1 MDVSGKTNVG
11 IRKMNVNI
19 RKMTTIAVLSA
30 LSIVL
35 MLLIRFPILP
45 AAPYLIYEP
54 ADVPILIGG
63 FLFGPAAGI
72 IITAIVCVIQAFAL
86 STDGWVGLVMHVMAT
101 GSLVITSSVIY
112 RRYHKLSGAII
123 ALVAGT
129 LAMTLVMIPVNL
141 VIQPNFYGIPIETVK
156 SLLVPAI
163 IPFNLI
169 KAGANSLLTL
179 LVYKRI
185 SLFVKKFI

>member
-141 VIQPNFYGIPIETVK
+141 VIQPNFYEIPIETVK

>member
-1 MDVSGKTNVG
+1 MDVNGKTNVG

-19 RKMTTIAVLSA
+19 KKMTTIAVLSA

-35 MLLIRFPILP
+35 MLFIRFPILP

-86 STDGWVGLVMHVMAT
+86 SPDGWVGLVMHVMAT

-123 ALVAGT
+123 ALVA
-129 LAMTLVMIPVNL
+129 
-141 VIQPNFYGIPIETVK
+141 
-156 SLLVPAI
+156 
-163 IPFNLI
+163 
-169 KAGANSLLTL
+169 
-179 LVYKRI
+179 
-185 SLFVKKFI
+185 

>member
-1 MDVSGKTNVG
+1 MDVNGKTNVG